1 MENLPGDSKGLGEA
15 GDHEAVGIQ
24 VYMVISFLPQQLG
37 SPKLSRA
44 DVQSWPFRVGL
55 GKAGAQDG

>member
-1 MENLPGDSKGLGEA
+1 MVHMENLPGRSKGPGEA

-24 VYMVISFLPQQLG
+24 VYMVISFLPPQLG

-44 DVQSWPFRVGL
+44 D
-55 GKAGAQDG
+55 A